1 MSVLAAACIATCAYL
16 AVGLTNGASIRIQ
29 FPRRSAGNRAGQRR
43 AWPQQAGLAL
53 SPGQFWAGSIGAG
66 VATFVL
72 LTALVGTPLVA
83 VVPAIAVAALPHA
96 YFGRRRAARLRE
108 VQAAWPDGLRDVIA
122 SIAAGR
128 SLTQALTTLATIG
141 PVPLREAL
149 ARFPTLAPVLGTVP
163 ALELLREELADPTS
177 DRVIEVLALAHER
190 GGPIVREILEDLVVA
205 TTRDLKMVDEI
216 ETAGL
221 EMKINARAVLV
232 LPWLVLV
239 ALTIRPGPFREFY
252 DSSAGLLVVMVA
264 GALSAVGYA
273 WIRRLGRTETERR
286 VLGASRPRPVGELPG
301 EAS

>member
-1 MSVLAAACIATCAYL
+1 
-16 AVGLTNGASIRIQ
+16 
-29 FPRRSAGNRAGQRR
+29 
-43 AWPQQAGLAL
+43 
-53 SPGQFWAGSIGAG
+53 
-66 VATFVL
+66 
-72 LTALVGTPLVA
+72 
-83 VVPAIAVAALPHA
+83 
-96 YFGRRRAARLRE
+96 
-108 VQAAWPDGLRDVIA
+108 
-122 SIAAGR
+122 
-128 SLTQALTTLATIG
+128 
-141 PVPLREAL
+141 
-149 ARFPTLAPVLGTVP
+149 
-163 ALELLREELADPTS
+163 
-177 DRVIEVLALAHER
+177 
-190 GGPIVREILEDLVVA
+190 
-205 TTRDLKMVDEI
+205 MVDEI